1 MYLPCNQWYCLTK
14 LLVLFGNYTCQKTTV
29 TALKY
34 GQGEKKHSKPRLI
47 SSVCKTVGCYFI
59 ISMCI
64 SAVNN

>member
-34 GQGEKKHSKPRLI
+34 GQGEKSTLNQDLYPQYVRQL
-47 SSVCKTVGCYFI
+47 VVTL
-59 ISMCI
+59 
-64 SAVNN
+64 